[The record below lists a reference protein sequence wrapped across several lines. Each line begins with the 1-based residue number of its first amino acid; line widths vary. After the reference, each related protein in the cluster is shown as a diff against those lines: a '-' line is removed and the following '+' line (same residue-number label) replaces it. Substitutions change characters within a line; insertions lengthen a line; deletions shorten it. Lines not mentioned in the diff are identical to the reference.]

1 MVRLR
6 AQTPI
11 PKFPQFITWVAGGIS
26 VSLGLVVMAA
36 WHLRLTVFLEVLSNF
51 LPIRYNSALA
61 FLLNGLALLALL
73 KGWLRL
79 TAGLS
84 LVVVAIGG
92 LTLLQYLFKV
102 DLGIDQ
108 LLMQDYLTHTLATSE
123 DFPNHE
129 LSQPIYQFFIAVDQL
144 FPGRPYPSVAFALT
158 LIGAATLCLSGLRI
172 RRRSSSA
179 LGQLGKPCAGILA
192 LGGIGIS
199 IVALL
204 GYLGQ
209 LGAAPTW
216 TYLSGIPI
224 SIATVLLLSGLS
236 LLSLSLKGSSL
247 NHLPAWLPFGLGFSI
262 STGSVYLWQAL
273 TSWKSNRFANL
284 SPLDVEVKFLLSP
297 VAKLVLIEGLLL
309 ALVVALFTQLA
320 RIAGKQSIK
329 LRDHQSLLSNLIEG
343 TTDLIAA
350 MDMQF
355 RYISFNHAYQAEFLK
370 IFGRDIKIGTSLIE
384 ALAHLPDE
392 QTKSVDIWSRA
403 LAGEEFTVIEE
414 LGDST
419 RARHYYEITY
429 SSIRDANGQRIG
441 ASHIAKNVSDR
452 IRIEQ
457 ALRDSEERF
466 RNAFDYAA
474 IGMALVGLD
483 GQWLKVNQS
492 LCEITGYSEQEL
504 LAMSFQSITHPD
516 DLDID
521 LNYAHQLLNGEIRSY
536 QMEKRYIHK
545 QGHIVWVLLNGSL
558 VRQPQG
564 QPLHFIAQI
573 KDISDRKQAEL
584 EITRSRDLKQA
595 IFNESADAIFLV
607 NPETLLTFDCNRRAV
622 ELFEASSPE
631 ELIGIE
637 GHTLQRQQF
646 TPEEMAVIVEAINTQ
661 GIWSKEIEYISKT
674 GRLFWGNLAVKRINV
689 VDQAVNLVRVTD
701 ITERK
706 QAQKQQELQAVI
718 TNNMAEGICLV
729 RVDDGTIVYA
739 NPKFNRMFGYAPGEL
754 NGQHVSVVNYA
765 SDHISAEE
773 VNRIIT
779 QSVME
784 NGEVTYEVQNVKK
797 DGTPFWCRATTSEFE
812 HPDYGSVLVAVQ
824 QDITEHK
831 QAEEQIKNS
840 LKEKDVLLKEIH
852 HRVKNN
858 LQIVSSLL
866 QMQSRRTQ
874 EPQAIEVLRD
884 SKNRIASI
892 ALVHEKLY
900 RSEDLANIDFGQ
912 YIPDLTTHLFDTYD
926 VSSTTVSLNI
936 QVDNI
941 SLQIDTAIPC
951 GLIINELVSNSLK
964 YAFPPPRKGEIQV
977 QFYANNDNNLTLIIR
992 DNGIGIPETFDIET
1006 TQSLGLTLVQGL
1018 VEQIEGTLELNR
1030 SQGTEFKIT
1039 FPGG

>member
-1 MVRLR
+1 
-6 AQTPI
+6 
-11 PKFPQFITWVAGGIS
+11 
-26 VSLGLVVMAA
+26 
-36 WHLRLTVFLEVLSNF
+36 
-51 LPIRYNSALA
+51 
-61 FLLNGLALLALL
+61 
-73 KGWLRL
+73 
-79 TAGLS
+79 
-84 LVVVAIGG
+84 
-92 LTLLQYLFKV
+92 
-102 DLGIDQ
+102 
-108 LLMQDYLTHTLATSE
+108 
-123 DFPNHE
+123 
-129 LSQPIYQFFIAVDQL
+129 
-144 FPGRPYPSVAFALT
+144 
-158 LIGAATLCLSGLRI
+158 
-172 RRRSSSA
+172 
-179 LGQLGKPCAGILA
+179 
-192 LGGIGIS
+192 
-199 IVALL
+199 
-204 GYLGQ
+204 
-209 LGAAPTW
+209 
-216 TYLSGIPI
+216 
-224 SIATVLLLSGLS
+224 
-236 LLSLSLKGSSL
+236 
-247 NHLPAWLPFGLGFSI
+247 
-262 STGSVYLWQAL
+262 
-273 TSWKSNRFANL
+273 
-284 SPLDVEVKFLLSP
+284 
-297 VAKLVLIEGLLL
+297 
-309 ALVVALFTQLA
+309 
-320 RIAGKQSIK
+320 
-329 LRDHQSLLSNLIEG
+329 
-343 TTDLIAA
+343 
-350 MDMQF
+350 
-355 RYISFNHAYQAEFLK
+355 
-370 IFGRDIKIGTSLIE
+370 
-384 ALAHLPDE
+384 
-392 QTKSVDIWSRA
+392 
-403 LAGEEFTVIEE
+403 
-414 LGDST
+414 
-419 RARHYYEITY
+419 
-429 SSIRDANGQRIG
+429 
-441 ASHIAKNVSDR
+441 
-452 IRIEQ
+452 
-457 ALRDSEERF
+457 
-466 RNAFDYAA
+466 
-474 IGMALVGLD
+474 
-483 GQWLKVNQS
+483 
-492 LCEITGYSEQEL
+492 
-504 LAMSFQSITHPD
+504 
-516 DLDID
+516 
-521 LNYAHQLLNGEIRSY
+521 
-536 QMEKRYIHK
+536 
-545 QGHIVWVLLNGSL
+545 
-558 VRQPQG
+558 
-564 QPLHFIAQI
+564 
-573 KDISDRKQAEL
+573 
-584 EITRSRDLKQA
+584 
-595 IFNESADAIFLV
+595 
-607 NPETLLTFDCNRRAV
+607 V